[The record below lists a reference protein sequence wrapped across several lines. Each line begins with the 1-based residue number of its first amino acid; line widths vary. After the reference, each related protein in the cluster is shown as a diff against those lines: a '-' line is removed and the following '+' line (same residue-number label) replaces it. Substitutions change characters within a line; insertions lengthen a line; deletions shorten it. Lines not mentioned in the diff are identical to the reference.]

1 MEDVAPRSIQ
11 VLVID
16 DEKHI
21 RSTVGL
27 LLESQGC
34 QVVGAATSAA
44 ALAAMAKQRF
54 DLALLDLKLGNESG
68 LELLPRL
75 LAEDASLL
83 VVMITAF
90 AQIDTA
96 VEAMRRGAWDF
107 LPKPF
112 EPEHLLALLRKAT
125 ERRTL
130 ASTVANLSGRL
141 ADAAPEVELSSASP
155 RMRAVFEILER
166 AASSDAPVL
175 LRGENGTG
183 KGVLARALHA
193 RSARAGRPFV
203 VVNCPTLSEDLLAS
217 ELFGHTRGAFTGAV
231 SDQAGRVE
239 AAQGGTLMLDEI
251 GEIPPGLQAKL
262 LRFAQ
267 DHEFERIGDSKTRR
281 ADVRIVAATNRD
293 LEADVRAGRF
303 REDLLFRLNV
313 VELTVPA
320 LRERP
325 EDVLPLARH
334 FLDFFVRASGRPPAS
349 LSPAAEAAL
358 QAYSWPGNVRELR
371 NTMER
376 ALILWPARVIE
387 PAAFPARVAAGA
399 DKAKLELGGDYTLD
413 EVEKAHIQA
422 VVARAATLDDAARLL
437 GIDASTLW
445 RKRKKYE
452 EG

>member
-54 DLALLDLKLGNESG
+54 DLALLDLKLGNENG

-75 LAEDASLL
+75 LAEDPSLL

-130 ASTVANLSGRL
+130 ASTVADLSGRL
-141 ADAAPEVELSSASP
+141 ADAAPEIELASASP

-203 VVNCPTLSEDLLAS
+203 VVNCPTLS
-217 ELFGHTRGAFTGAV
+217 
-231 SDQAGRVE
+231 
-239 AAQGGTLMLDEI
+239 
-251 GEIPPGLQAKL
+251 
-262 LRFAQ
+262 
-267 DHEFERIGDSKTRR
+267 
-281 ADVRIVAATNRD
+281 
-293 LEADVRAGRF
+293 
-303 REDLLFRLNV
+303 
-313 VELTVPA
+313 
-320 LRERP
+320 
-325 EDVLPLARH
+325 
-334 FLDFFVRASGRPPAS
+334 
-349 LSPAAEAAL
+349 
-358 QAYSWPGNVRELR
+358 
-371 NTMER
+371 
-376 ALILWPARVIE
+376 
-387 PAAFPARVAAGA
+387 
-399 DKAKLELGGDYTLD
+399 
-413 EVEKAHIQA
+413 
-422 VVARAATLDDAARLL
+422 
-437 GIDASTLW
+437 
-445 RKRKKYE
+445 
-452 EG
+452 